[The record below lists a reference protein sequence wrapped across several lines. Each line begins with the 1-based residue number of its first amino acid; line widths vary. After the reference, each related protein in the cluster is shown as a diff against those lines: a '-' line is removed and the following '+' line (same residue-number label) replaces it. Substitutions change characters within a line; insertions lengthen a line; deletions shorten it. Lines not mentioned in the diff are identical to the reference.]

1 MKYENF
7 QTPFTKS
14 FLTGL
19 FVGIVITLV
28 CLTFNLVYRTETG
41 FMPTAII
48 NVASII
54 FGVITLFIVI
64 GIIYYALTKAFRKG
78 ELLFI
83 VLFSLLTIILAWQA
97 EGVTRSVN
105 QVMTMQFRGLL
116 LGVILISGIGAV
128 FLVPYLFHSKGFE
141 RNVL

>member
-1 MKYENF
+1 MQYENF
-7 QTPFTKS
+7 QTPFSKA

-19 FVGIVITLV
+19 FVGIVSTFI
-28 CLTFNLVYRTETG
+28 CLTYNLVYRTETG

-54 FGVITLFIVI
+54 FGVNILFIVI
-64 GIIYYALTKAFRKG
+64 GIIYYALIKAFRRG

-83 VLFSLLTIILAWQA
+83 LLFSLATIFLAWQA
-97 EGVTRSVN
+97 EGVSRSVN
-105 QVMTMQFRGLL
+105 HEMTVQFRGLL
-116 LGVILISGIGAV
+116 LGVIVIMGIGAS
-128 FLVPYLFHSKGFE
+128 FLIPFLFHNKKFE

>member
-116 LGVILISGIGAV
+116 LGVILISGIGAA